1 MSSTTLSCFLQPCNP
16 VTLTKI
22 STMFKLGWSVCA
34 LFIFLSVKSQQIEW
48 DQINSNTILN
58 VIATQNSDQGISYSN
73 VIQIGDANNA
83 ELSLNSKTNIS
94 VKQLG
99 DYNSLYFNNSFS
111 DAATKTAITTQGN
124 NNIIDVTGSNSIS
137 DGLQIQVKGDNKTIF
152 VRNY

>member
-1 MSSTTLSCFLQPCNP
+1 
-16 VTLTKI
+16 
-22 STMFKLGWSVCA
+22 MFKLGWSVCT
-34 LFIFLSVKSQQIEW
+34 LFIFLSVKSQKIEW

-58 VIATQNSDQGISYSN
+58 VIASQNSDQGISYSN
-73 VIQIGDANNA
+73 VIQIGEANNA
-83 ELSLNSKTNIS
+83 ELSLNAKTNIS

-111 DAATKTAITTQGN
+111 DAPTKTAITTQGN

>member
-1 MSSTTLSCFLQPCNP
+1 
-16 VTLTKI
+16 
-22 STMFKLGWSVCA
+22 MFKLGWSVCT

-58 VIATQNSDQGISYSN
+58 VIASQNSDQGISYSN
-73 VIQIGDANNA
+73 VIQIGEANNA

>member
-1 MSSTTLSCFLQPCNP
+1 
-16 VTLTKI
+16 
-22 STMFKLGWSVCA
+22 MFKLGWSVCT
-34 LFIFLSVKSQQIEW
+34 LFIFLSVKSQQIDW

-58 VIATQNSDQGISYSN
+58 VIATQNADQGISYSN
-73 VIQIGDANNA
+73 VIQIGEANNA

-111 DAATKTAITTQGN
+111 DAETKTAITTQGN

-152 VRNY
+152 MRNY